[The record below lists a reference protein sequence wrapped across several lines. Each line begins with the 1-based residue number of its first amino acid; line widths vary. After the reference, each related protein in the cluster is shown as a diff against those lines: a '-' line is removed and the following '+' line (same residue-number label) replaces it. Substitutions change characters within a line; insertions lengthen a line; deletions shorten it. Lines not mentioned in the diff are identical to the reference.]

1 MPSDLVSAIKRS
13 LGPEVA
19 HAAALLTG
27 ESSEAARRAL
37 ESAVPAALAGLIG
50 LASSPSGAM
59 ELERW
64 LDTAGV
70 LPAAERPAAL
80 FEGGEITQSALAAGQ
95 QLLAR
100 LFGERLPR
108 VGVLV
113 ARAAGV
119 SPTSSLFFLGLGSIA
134 ALGAIRREGGGG
146 TDLAALL
153 AAQRA
158 SVADAAPPEMARA
171 MGVSSI
177 AGLGAGTRP
186 AVAEPHPRT
195 PLVWVLPIA
204 LAAMLVAALATS
216 IKGCA
221 EAGSAKRV
229 GATLPA
235 AVPA

>member
-19 HAAALLTG
+19 TVAALLTG

-37 ESAVPAALAGLIG
+37 ETAVPTALAGLIG
-50 LASSPSGAM
+50 LASSPSGAL
-59 ELERW
+59 ELEHW
-64 LDTAGV
+64 LNTSPGV
-70 LPAAERPAAL
+70 QQAAERPAAL
-80 FEGGEITQSALAAGQ
+80 FEGGEVTQGALAAGQ

-100 LFGERLPR
+100 LFGERLPG
-108 VGVLV
+108 VGNLV
-113 ARAAGV
+113 ARVAGV
-119 SPTSSLFFLGLGSIA
+119 SATSGLLFLGLAGIA
-134 ALGAIRREGGGG
+134 ALGAIRREGGGDAG
-146 TDLAALL
+146 PAALL
-153 AAQRA
+153 SAQRA
-158 SVADAAPPEMARA
+158 SVADAAPPELARA

-177 AGLGAGTRP
+177 AGLGAGPRP
-186 AVAEPHPRT
+186 SLADPHPRT

-221 EAGSAKRV
+221 DARRAEHA

-235 AVPA
+235 AT